1 MQLTISGV
9 VRDRTPTPVASP
21 IPARFRC
28 AQSSKSRSS
37 PPTRTPRSPRFT
49 ALTDSHRTHRRRS
62 GNALGAPV
70 EWLLV
75 AVLFAIFV
83 LAVLSVRGNG

>member
-1 MQLTISGV
+1 
-9 VRDRTPTPVASP
+9 
-21 IPARFRC
+21 
-28 AQSSKSRSS
+28 
-37 PPTRTPRSPRFT
+37 
-49 ALTDSHRTHRRRS
+49 
-62 GNALGAPV
+62 V